1 MPSARTNGNNV
12 VTLTVIVGLV
22 LFFLGMFA
30 SVKAFGTGGKKANV
44 FKDIYF
50 SIEDVNGMGILY
62 TKFGE
67 SSAIIKMVNPVQKFS
82 ADSTAYYSFTNL
94 LASVLETLG
103 EGYAFHKQDVF
114 SKKKFDMS
122 KVTETGEETSR
133 NYLQNSYFRFFN
145 GRTYTESST
154 YLVITQENKKGN
166 VYTFSP
172 ERWRDFL
179 SKVRKV
185 IDQLHDGGVKAR
197 ILDVK
202 ECREYADR
210 IYCMDFARPT
220 YSMTDIS
227 VDSEE
232 LHMGSRQA
240 KVFSLL
246 DVDQNGLPG
255 ILRPVT
261 ELSVNNITLPVDLM
275 SEIDQIPDFDTVVYN
290 QVIFLPHQRTELSRL
305 EKKRNRH
312 ASIPNPS
319 NKVVVEDIN
328 NVLDYIAKEDKQLV
342 YAHFNLVVSAPAK
355 ADMNKI
361 TNFLE
366 NSFMR
371 HSIKISRRAYN
382 QLELFVASFPGNV
395 YRLSTDYDRFLTLSE
410 PALCLMYKERQ
421 QLGDETDA
429 VKCYYTDRQGLPLV
443 VDTTGKEAKVRYTDN
458 SNFFVLGPSGSGKSF
473 YMNTMIRQYY
483 EQNTDCVI
491 VDTGDSYE
499 GLCEYFGGTY
509 ITYSK
514 EHPISMNPFK
524 ITEVEYKENFAEKK
538 DFLKNL
544 IFLIFKGNELPTK
557 LEDTIID
564 QTIVEYFEAYFHPF
578 DGFTEEQ
585 RQEQREILKLQDK
598 KNGKYYHYEEEQEK
612 AYGENRFDDDDVEF
626 FNDAIDTSK
635 LDEETKE
642 HLRNHIDPKNARIV
656 TKLANLVADKAVTDG
671 ERENA
676 LRQMNYRLNPA
687 EKKELMLITPEV
699 VKKKYTTEL
708 DKRVD
713 KLEKEK
719 KLLRVRELSFNSYY
733 EFAVERISQI
743 MVQDNVQFNINQFAK
758 ILKPFYKGGSLEY
771 TLNNDMDKSLFDEQF
786 IVFEIDKI
794 KDDPVLFPII
804 VLIIMDVFTQKM
816 RIKKGR
822 KCLVIEEAWKAI
834 ATPTM
839 ADYIKYLYKTARKHW
854 AMVGVVTQEIQDI
867 TSSPIVKDAIINNSG
882 VFMLLDQ
889 SKFMDKFDDIK
900 KTLAL
905 SDIDCRKIF
914 TINRLD
920 NKKGRSAFKEVFIK
934 RGIDGQVFGV
944 EEPRECYMT
953 YTTEKVEKEALKLYK
968 RQLGCDHATA
978 IKTFVRDWNNSG
990 IPKSIEFAKK
1000 VMAEGR
1006 VLNILKPVSE
1016 DD

>member
-1 MPSARTNGNNV
+1 MYT
-12 VTLTVIVGLV
+12 
-22 LFFLGMFA
+22 
-30 SVKAFGTGGKKANV
+30 SVRAFGTGGKKVNI

-82 ADSTAYYSFTNL
+82 ADATAYYSFTNL

-103 EGYAFHKQDVF
+103 EGYALHKQDVF

-122 KVTETGEETSR
+122 KVVSGGEETAK
-133 NYLQNSYFRFFN
+133 NFLQNSYFRFFD
-145 GRTYTESST
+145 GRTYTETTT
-154 YLVITQENKKGN
+154 YIVITQENKKGN

-185 IDQLHDGGVKAR
+185 LDQLHDGGVKAR
-197 ILDVK
+197 VLGVD

-210 IYCMDFARPT
+210 FYAMDFSRPT
-220 YSMTDIS
+220 YSMTNLY

-232 LHMGSRQA
+232 IHMGSRQA

-255 ILRPVT
+255 VLRPLS

-290 QVIFLPHQRTELSRL
+290 QVIFLPHQRQELARL

-319 NKVVVEDIN
+319 NKVVVDDIN
-328 NVLDYIAKEDKQLV
+328 AVLDYIAKEDKQLV
-342 YAHFNLVVSAPAK
+342 YAHYNLVVSAPAK

-382 QLELFVASFPGNV
+382 QLELFVASFPGNC

-421 QLGDETDA
+421 QTGDETDA
-429 VKCYYTDRQGLPLV
+429 VKCYYTDRQGVPLV

-473 YMNTMIRQYY
+473 FMNTMIRQYY
-483 EQNTDCVI
+483 EQDTDCVI

-499 GLCEYFGGTY
+499 GLCEYFSGTY

-524 ITEVEYKENFAEKK
+524 ITDVEYKENFGEKK

-612 AYGENRFDDDDVEF
+612 AYGENRFDDDDVEY
-626 FNDAIDTSK
+626 FNDAIDK
-635 LDEETKE
+635 ADLDDETKE

-656 TKLANLVADKAVTDG
+656 SKLANLISDSAVTEG
-671 ERENA
+671 ERQNA

-687 EKKELMLITPEV
+687 EKKELMLITPSV
-699 VKKKYTTEL
+699 VKQKYRTEL

-771 TLNNDMDKSLFDEQF
+771 TLNNDMDKSLFDEKF

-839 ADYIKYLYKTARKHW
+839 ANYIKYLYKTARKHW

-920 NKKGRSAFKEVFIK
+920 NKNGRSAFKEVFIK
-934 RGIDGQVFGV
+934 RGIDGQVFGI
-944 EEPRECYMT
+944 EEPSECYMT

-968 RQLGCDHATA
+968 KLLGCDHATA

-990 IPKSIEFAKK
+990 IQKSIEFAKK
-1000 VMAEGR
+1000 VMSEGR
-1006 VLNILKPVSE
+1006 VLNLRHPVKDE
-1016 DD
+1016 D